1 MSTLVQVFAKYPQ
14 AGEVKTRLIPSVGE
28 QGAADLQEA
37 LLTDLLWRLHG
48 EFEIELWGTESAAKS
63 IYKKCINDFH
73 VGFRRQKGDGPGG
86 SDPGGYDLGLRME
99 DAFASAFRRARL
111 PILIGADCPSL
122 DADLIDAMSHELK
135 YGSDAVM
142 VPATDGGY
150 VALGLAVKNYQL
162 FRGIDWGTKRVAD
175 QTLEAMFNTG
185 IECAIFEPVQDIDT
199 ISDVK
204 KVKRNLDDYG
214 DAALSEWIGIHL

>member
-14 AGEVKTRLIPSVGE
+14 AGEVKTRLIPTVGE

-48 EFEIELWGTESAAKS
+48 EFEIELWGTESAAKP

-73 VGFRRQKGDGPGG
+73 VGFRRQKDGEGVGG
-86 SDPGGYDLGLRME
+86 DLGLRME

-111 PILIGADCPSL
+111 PVLVGADCPAL
-122 DADLIDAMSHELK
+122 DADLIDAMSYELK

-185 IECAIFEPVQDIDT
+185 IQCAVFEPVQDVDT
-199 ISDVK
+199 IGDVK

-214 DAALSEWIGIHL
+214 DAALNEWIEHNL

>member
-1 MSTLVQVFAKYPQ
+1 MSTLVQVFAKYPEP
-14 AGEVKTRLIPSVGE
+14 GNVKTRLIPAVGE

-73 VGFRRQKGDGPGG
+73 VGFRRQSG
-86 SDPGGYDLGLRME
+86 SDLGLRME
-99 DAFASAFRRARL
+99 EAFASAFRRARL
-111 PILIGADCPSL
+111 PILVGADCPAI

-185 IECAIFEPVQDIDT
+185 IQCAIFEPVTDIDT

-204 KVKRNLDDYG
+204 KVKRALDDHG
-214 DAALSEWIGIHL
+214 DAALSEWIESHL